1 MSKLY
6 KATIY
11 IDDINGKFN
20 DIEDIKQELENHI
33 EDLTFTFDDIVEK
46 DTTNYIKDVGDDYA
60 WNTIDEYTRA
70 VVLHNLFTEDEV
82 EE

>member
-6 KATIY
+6 KATVY

-20 DIEDIKQELENHI
+20 DIEEIKNELENSI
-33 EDLTFTFDDIVEK
+33 KDISFTFDNIVEK
-46 DTTNYIKDVGDDYA
+46 DTTNYIKEVEDAYE

-70 VVLHNLFTEDEV
+70 IVLHNLFASDEV